1 MKVIRNPIAGG
12 FAMGIPTSRSLIRA
26 LSALALSGSLF
37 IPSVATFAEESDGER
52 SQRLVGTWAVDV
64 SIRDCASD
72 VAIFEL
78 FRVMNSFNRGG
89 TLVETHSGAT
99 AGGPPGSGPADRSI
113 GLGTWSFLGAR
124 RYEAVFTFF
133 RYGADGSPAG
143 TQTVARVITLSK
155 AGNEFTAKATFQ
167 VRDPAGNVLF
177 AACAREEARR
187 LN

>member
-1 MKVIRNPIAGG
+1 MK
-12 FAMGIPTSRSLIRA
+12 MPTSRSLIRA
-26 LSALALSGSLF
+26 LSALALGGSLF
-37 IPSVATFAEESDGER
+37 IPNVAALAGDGAADSSAR

-72 VAIFEL
+72 VAIFAP

-113 GLGTWSFLGAR
+113 GLGTWAFLGAR
-124 RYEAVFTFF
+124 SYEAVFTFF
-133 RYGADGSPAG
+133 LYAPDGSPAG
-143 TQTVARVITLSK
+143 TQTVARVIKLSK

-167 VRDPAGNVLF
+167 VRDPGGNVLF
-177 AACAREEARR
+177 AACAEEEARR
-187 LN
+187 MN

>member
-1 MKVIRNPIAGG
+1 MR
-12 FAMGIPTSRSLIRA
+12 IPTSRSLIRA